1 MFLFFIYLNSNN
13 KNFLLKILNINNNN
27 HMDNKEKKQMTIFKS
42 VQITKD
48 IKEKYFKVQ
57 RGDNTINTKNNC
69 SANDNNGL
77 LIKNNDNQ
85 DQTNQIFIT
94 HKDKQINASINH
106 PSKKGNCQNNN
117 NGIFKTTMDNSSINK
132 KSLSNKDINEVKN
145 NNKHLDESIY
155 KKKLNLVYFESIKK
169 LCNHLNHSFNQLIHK
184 EKIVNINEYLT
195 QMYQNLQI
203 LNKKIELITNKQSF
217 HINKE
222 DFEMLNILLNH
233 LVYMNK
239 TLNNNLSKNITDIY
253 SNLNKFCNIC
263 ICST

>member
-1 MFLFFIYLNSNN
+1 MDNPI
-13 KNFLLKILNINNNN
+13 INN
-27 HMDNKEKKQMTIFKS
+27 
-42 VQITKD
+42 
-48 IKEKYFKVQ
+48 
-57 RGDNTINTKNNC
+57 
-69 SANDNNGL
+69 
-77 LIKNNDNQ
+77 
-85 DQTNQIFIT
+85 
-94 HKDKQINASINH
+94 
-106 PSKKGNCQNNN
+106 
-117 NGIFKTTMDNSSINK
+117 
-132 KSLSNKDINEVKN
+132 KSLSNNRINSIKDN
-145 NNKHLDESIY
+145 NDHLDENIY

-169 LCNHLNHSFNQLIHK
+169 LCNHLNQSFNQLIHK

-233 LVYMNK
+233 LIYMNK
-239 TLNNNLSKNITDIY
+239 ILNNNISKNITDIY